1 MTQGTWRVD
10 PGENREL
17 QIKSGVGRNKLLGN
31 VKKTAGKRKLPH
43 PKALSYPVAVNAN
56 ENNGSRLLI
65 KCFEYLPP
73 RNEIVSNVKKI
84 YAKKDFVDEYGVPQV
99 TGDPIRTFKNGQ
111 NDEEGFEDVL
121 YPTNVRMRNLGASDR
136 ISRTNSLYYV
146 ELPIPQDV
154 NDSNTV
160 TWGDNTMNIL
170 QLAGLA
176 VTQGL
181 FNRPLATFQQIR
193 SMVTDGMLDESSSLT
208 PELRNSLSTIIA
220 GKAIDNLGGQIRPN
234 QALGRM
240 TGEIL
245 NSNLELLFDGV
256 NLRSF
261 PFSITFSPRN
271 QKEAMRVK
279 HIIRAFKSSM
289 AAKKKS
295 NDTGTGGIFLKAPD
309 VFHLR
314 YLHNGKDHPFL
325 NSFKHCALTGMTV
338 NYTNSGTFAS
348 YADGTPV
355 SIQMNLTF
363 KELNPIYQED
373 YEEFSANDSLGVGF

>member
-1 MTQGTWRVD
+1 MAQGTWRVD

-17 QIKSGVGRNKLLGN
+17 QIESGVDRNKLLGN
-31 VKKTAGKRKLPH
+31 AKKTAGKRKLPH
-43 PKALSYPVAVNAN
+43 PKVLSYPVAVTPE

-73 RNEIVSNVKKI
+73 KNILTYGGKTKT
-84 YAKKDFVDEYGVPQV
+84 AKKKFTDTYGNKYKIGDELLG
-99 TGDPIRTFKNGQ
+99 
-111 NDEEGFEDVL
+111 EDKKPLL
-121 YPTNVRMRNLGASDR
+121 YPTNVGMKSFGASDR
-136 ISRTNSLYYV
+136 ISRSGVSSLYYV

-160 TWGDNTMNIL
+160 TWGDSSLNIL

-176 VTQGL
+176 VTQGFL
-181 FNRPLATFQQIR
+181 NRPGATFNEIR
-193 SMVTDGMLDESSSLT
+193 GLITDGMLDENSGLS
-208 PELRNSLSTIIA
+208 PELRNSLSAIIA

-234 QALGRM
+234 QALGRA

-245 NSNLELLFDGV
+245 NTNLELLFDSV

-271 QKEAMRVK
+271 QVESMRVK

-289 AAKKKS
+289 AAKRKS
-295 NDTGTGGIFLKAPD
+295 SKSDSPQGGIFLKAPD

-325 NSFKHCALTGMTV
+325 NSFKHCALTGMSV
-338 NYTNSGTFAS
+338 NYTNAGTFAS
-348 YADGTPV
+348 YSDGTPV

-373 YEEFSANDSLGVGF
+373 YEGLSANDSAGVGF

>member
-1 MTQGTWRVD
+1 MAQGTWRVD
-10 PGENREL
+10 PVENREL
-17 QIKSGVGRNKLLGN
+17 QIQSGVDRNKLLGN
-31 VKKTAGKRKLPH
+31 AKKTAGKRKLPH
-43 PKALSYPVAVNAN
+43 PKILSYPVAVTPE

-73 RNEIVSNVKKI
+73 KNTLTYGGKTKT
-84 YAKKDFVDEYGVPQV
+84 AKKKFTDTYGNKYKI
-99 TGDPIRTFKNGQ
+99 GDQLLG
-111 NDEEGFEDVL
+111 EDKKPLL
-121 YPTNVRMRNLGASDR
+121 YPTNVGMKSFGASDE
-136 ISRTNSLYYV
+136 ISRSGVSSLYYV

-160 TWGDNTMNIL
+160 TWGDSSLNIL

-176 VTQGL
+176 VTQGFL
-181 FNRPLATFQQIR
+181 NRPGATFNEIR
-193 SMVTDGMLDESSSLT
+193 GLITDGMLDENSGLS
-208 PELRNSLSTIIA
+208 PELRNSLSAIIA

-234 QALGRM
+234 QALGRA

-245 NSNLELLFDGV
+245 NTNLELLFDSV

-271 QKEAMRVK
+271 QVESMRVK

-289 AAKKKS
+289 AAKRKS
-295 NDTGTGGIFLKAPD
+295 SKSDSPQGGIFLKAPD

-325 NSFKHCALTGMTV
+325 NSFKHCALTGMSV
-338 NYTNSGTFAS
+338 NYTNAGTFAS
-348 YADGTPV
+348 YSDGTPV

-373 YEEFSANDSLGVGF
+373 YEGLSANDSAGVGF

>member
-1 MTQGTWRVD
+1 MLPAGIGAEYKEQ
-10 PGENREL
+10 ENYFASQEYKDRAKKGL
-17 QIKSGVGRNKLLGN
+17 SARKRN
-31 VKKTAGKRKLPH
+31 LPH
-43 PKALSYPVAVNAN
+43 PKELSYPVAVSPE
-56 ENNGSRLLI
+56 ENSGSRLLI
-65 KCFEYLPP
+65 KCFEYIPP
-73 RNEIVSNVKKI
+73 KNTLGYEGKGKINTKTFTDPNGVKQVKNDYLREKAEKGKKGKI
-84 YAKKDFVDEYGVPQV
+84 QLF
-99 TGDPIRTFKNGQ
+99 
-111 NDEEGFEDVL
+111 
-121 YPTNVRMRNLGASDR
+121 PTKVGMKSFGASDQ
-136 ISRTNSLYYV
+136 ISRSGISSLYYV

-160 TWGDNTMNIL
+160 TWGDSSLNIL

-176 VTQGL
+176 VSQGFL
-181 FNRPLATFQQIR
+181 NRPGATFNEIR
-193 SMVTDGMLDESSSLT
+193 GLITDGFLDENSGLS

-234 QALGRM
+234 QALGRA

-245 NSNLELLFDGV
+245 NQNLELLFDSV

-261 PFSITFSPRN
+261 PFSVTFSPRN

-289 AAKKKS
+289 AAKRS
-295 NDTGTGGIFLKAPD
+295 TARSDSPQGGIFLKAPD

-325 NSFKHCALTGMTV
+325 NSFKHCALTGMSV

-348 YADGTPV
+348 YSDGTPV

-373 YEEFSANDSLGVGF
+373 YEGFSANDSLGVGF

>member
-1 MTQGTWRVD
+1 MAQGTWRVD
-10 PGENREL
+10 PVENREL
-17 QIKSGVGRNKLLGN
+17 QIQSGVDRNKLLGN
-31 VKKTAGKRKLPH
+31 AKKTAGKRKLPH
-43 PKALSYPVAVNAN
+43 PKILSYPVAVTPE

-73 RNEIVSNVKKI
+73 KNTLTYGGKTKT
-84 YAKKDFVDEYGVPQV
+84 AKKKFTDTYGNKYKI
-99 TGDPIRTFKNGQ
+99 GDTLLG
-111 NDEEGFEDVL
+111 EDKKPLL
-121 YPTNVRMRNLGASDR
+121 YPTNVGMKSFGASDE
-136 ISRTNSLYYV
+136 ISRSGVSSLYYV

-160 TWGDNTMNIL
+160 TWGDSSLNIL

-176 VTQGL
+176 VTQGFL
-181 FNRPLATFQQIR
+181 NRPGATFNEIR
-193 SMVTDGMLDESSSLT
+193 GLITDGMLDENSGLS

-234 QALGRM
+234 QALGRA

-245 NSNLELLFDGV
+245 NTNLELLFDSV

-271 QKEAMRVK
+271 QVESMRVK

-289 AAKKKS
+289 AAKRKS
-295 NDTGTGGIFLKAPD
+295 SKSDSPQGGIFLKAPD

-325 NSFKHCALTGMTV
+325 NSFKHCALTGMSV
-338 NYTNSGTFAS
+338 NYTNAGTFAS
-348 YADGTPV
+348 YSDGTPV

-373 YEEFSANDSLGVGF
+373 YEGFSANDSLGVGF